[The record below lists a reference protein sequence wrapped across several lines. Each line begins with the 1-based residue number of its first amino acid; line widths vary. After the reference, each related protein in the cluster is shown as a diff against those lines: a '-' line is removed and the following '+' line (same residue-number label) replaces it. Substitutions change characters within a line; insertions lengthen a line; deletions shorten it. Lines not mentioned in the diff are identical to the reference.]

1 MANERVGGVTTS
13 TTSRSRPSQAG
24 SGQSQQAVQQVR
36 DTARQTMTQ
45 ATDTAKQQADR
56 QLNKVSDGLDQVVQ
70 TLHQASDS
78 LRENNQGMVGGYVD
92 RAADQVERISD
103 YVRERSVEEMVD
115 DVQSYARREPV
126 VTIGVALGVGFI
138 AARLLKASF
147 SRSQSGRGARTI
159 RYQTPAYAADRIDP
173 ILDETYSTPGS
184 VGNRYGNGA

>member
-1 MANERVGGVTTS
+1 MANERVGVTTS
-13 TTSRSRPSQAG
+13 TTSRSRPSQGAAA
-24 SGQSQQAVQQVR
+24 SSQQTVQQVR
-36 DTARQTMTQ
+36 DTARQTVMQ

-78 LRENNQGMVGGYVD
+78 LRENNQGIVGGYVD
-92 RAADQVERISD
+92 KAADQVERISD
-103 YVRERSVEEMVD
+103 YVRERSVEEIVG

-138 AARLLKASF
+138 AARLLKASLG
-147 SRSQSGRGARTI
+147 RTQSGRGTQMI

-173 ILDETYSTPGS
+173 ILQEDYATPGT